1 MTPSY
6 GLLLRSDLHKLF
18 DLGYMTVDPEKK
30 TIVVSPRI
38 REEYEN
44 GREYYALHGRP
55 LAQPQNILAI
65 PSIENLRYH
74 AEEVFQD

>member
-1 MTPSY
+1 M
-6 GLLLRSDLHKLF
+6 RSDLHKLF

-74 AEEVFQD
+74 AEEVFRD